1 MSILEVKMTS
11 TMSDF
16 VSGINNFLK
25 LPRDIVIKWD
35 EAKREIHCGCCPTV
49 FKNDNVENHVN
60 LHAFCDGSSYAF
72 QT

>member
-11 TMSDF
+11 TMSDL

-25 LPRDIVIKWD
+25 LPRDIVIKWE

-49 FKNDNVENHVN
+49 VKNDNFENHVN
-60 LHAFCDGSSYAF
+60 LNAFHDGSSYAF